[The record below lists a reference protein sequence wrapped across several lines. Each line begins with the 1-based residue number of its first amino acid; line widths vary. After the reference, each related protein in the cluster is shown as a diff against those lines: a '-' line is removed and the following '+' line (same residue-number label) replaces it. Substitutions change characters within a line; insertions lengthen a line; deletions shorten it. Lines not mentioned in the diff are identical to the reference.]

1 MKKLLA
7 FLIVVGVGGFL
18 VYRYILTSAPER
30 SCQRLASLC
39 GDKSG
44 GFDSCVRGVTEL
56 GKTNKGAASKFDACV
71 AEAKSCGEG
80 AGCLVG
86 AGFSAAGGVLND
98 FMKGIGNAIG
108 K

>member
-7 FLIVVGVGGFL
+7 VVILLGAAGFF
-18 VYRYILTSAPER
+18 VYRYVLTSAPER

-39 GDKSG
+39 GTKSAS
-44 GFDSCVRGVTEL
+44 FDSCVRGMTEL
-56 GKTNKGAASKFDACV
+56 NKTNRDAATRFDSCV
-71 AEAKSCGEG
+71 ASAKSCGEG

-86 AGFSAAGGVLND
+86 AGFSAASGLFND
-98 FMKGIGNAIG
+98 FVKGVGSALG

>member
-7 FLIVVGVGGFL
+7 FLVIVGVGGFL
-18 VYRYILTSAPER
+18 VYRFVITSASER

-39 GDKSG
+39 GKTTGYEQCVSG
-44 GFDSCVRGVTEL
+44 LAEL
-56 GKTNKGAASKFDACV
+56 GKTNAQTVSTFESCV
-71 AEAKSCGEG
+71 SRAKTCSEG

-86 AGFSAAGGVLND
+86 AGVGAATGVLND
-98 FMKGIGNAIG
+98 FIKGVGSALG